1 MDKELN
7 ALIGLELKSQ
17 MDDRD
22 DVIRENKLENVTKMV
37 ISLDELD
44 NSINVE
50 AGKPRNTLFTYDV
63 SSPEYFTSFEPKH
76 LNIRN
81 LKNGRITSLTLR
93 ITDQNGK
100 VITNGREQL

>member
-22 DVIRENKLENVTKMV
+22 DVIRENKLGNVTKMV

-63 SSPEYFTSFEPKH
+63 SSPEYFTSFEPKTSQYKK
-76 LNIRN
+76 
-81 LKNGRITSLTLR
+81 LK
-93 ITDQNGK
+93 K
-100 VITNGREQL
+100 W

>member
-44 NSINVE
+44 NTINVE
-50 AGKPRNTLFTYDV
+50 AGKPRNTLFTYHV
-63 SSPEYFTSFEPKH
+63 SSPEYFTSFEPKTSQYKK
-76 LNIRN
+76 
-81 LKNGRITSLTLR
+81 LK
-93 ITDQNGK
+93 K
-100 VITNGREQL
+100 W